1 MNPFK
6 KLFKQTFVYGL
17 ATVLPRMLSF
27 LLVRVYTDVM
37 DPDIYGQVSVIFAW
51 FAIFNVFLAYGMETA
66 FFRFY
71 HKSEDKEKVIS
82 TSLISIAVST
92 LAFFVIALILKN
104 PLASFAGIREEF
116 ISYAIFILVL
126 DALVIIPFA
135 WLRATEKPMK
145 YAIIKI
151 VNICINLGLNLFF
164 LLLLPK
170 LVVGNTD
177 SILTSIYKED
187 FQISYIFISNL
198 IASGV
203 TLILMLGLYLKSKY
217 VFDKVLWRSMMKYAG
232 PVLLAGIAFTIN
244 EVFDKILLE
253 WLLPEDIAESEVGKY
268 AACYKLALFMTLFA
282 TAFRMGIEPF
292 FFSHSNSKNPQ
303 KAYAQITNY
312 FVILGSVI
320 LLGVVVF
327 ADVLKLMFV
336 DNSEYWEAMKV
347 VPLIVLANFFL
358 GIYHN
363 LSVWYKVT
371 DKTRY
376 GAFISVIGAIVTIV
390 VNVALISTLSYM
402 ASAIATVLA
411 YGSMMVLSYWYGKK
425 NYPIPYNMRKI
436 VFYFSLS
443 VVLSILSFYI
453 FDRNLWVGCAFLLL
467 FVGLVYKMENEVLR
481 KIIKKK

>member
-1 MNPFK
+1 MSPFK

-27 LLVRVYTDVM
+27 MLVPLYTDVM
-37 DPDIYGQVSVIFAW
+37 APGLYGEVALIFSW

-71 HKSEDKEKVIS
+71 HKSNEKDKVVS

-92 LAFFVIALILKN
+92 AVFFVLALL
-104 PLASFAGIREEF
+104 LEGTLLSFTGISEKY
-116 ISYAIFILVL
+116 ITYAIYILTL

-170 LVVGNTD
+170 LVGDATN
-177 SILTSIYKED
+177 SIFASIYKED

-198 IASGV
+198 IASAV
-203 TLILMLGLYLKSKY
+203 TLLLTLNLYIKNKY
-217 VFDKVLWRSMMKYAG
+217 VFDKALWRSMMKYAT
-232 PVLLAGIAFTIN
+232 PVLVAGIAFTIN

-253 WLLPEDIAESEVGKY
+253 WMLPEDIASAEMGKY

-303 KAYAQITNY
+303 KTYAQITNY

-320 LLGVVVF
+320 LLAVVVF
-327 ADVLKLMFV
+327 ADVLKVLFV
-336 DNSEYWEAMKV
+336 KNSDYWEAMKV

-376 GAFISVIGAIVTIV
+376 GAFISVIGAVVTIV
-390 VNVALISTLSYM
+390 INLVLISTLSYM
-402 ASAIATVLA
+402 ASAIATVFA
-411 YGSMMVLSYWYGKK
+411 YGIMMVLSYWFGKK

-436 VFYFSLS
+436 IFYFTLS
-443 VVLSILSFYI
+443 VVFSILSFYI
-453 FDRNLWVGCAFLLL
+453 FNRNLWIGCSLLL
-467 FVGLVYKMENEVLR
+467 VFLGLVYKMENEVLR